1 MKMSSLDTSNGVKDV
16 EPSVIAMTWVQMLLK
31 KIDVA
36 LLTKA
41 TSIDLDQPFLVV
53 YNKDKW
59 IPALW
64 QANAICEAAEEYE
77 ICSKIQKL
85 QEQVVKQIQYP
96 I

>member
-1 MKMSSLDTSNGVKDV
+1 MSPSDTSSTVNTV
-16 EPSVIAMTWVQMLLK
+16 EPSAIAMAWVKCVIK
-31 KIDVA
+31 KIEVA

-59 IPALW
+59 IPALR

-85 QEQVVKQIQYP
+85 QEQVVEQIKYP
-96 I
+96 V